1 MYEDKTTENIL
12 EDMLDNFGA
21 DVRTDEGSLA
31 YNSCAKIASALS
43 DAYYEMGNI
52 RNNLS
57 YDTMDLDHLIQ
68 AESQTGVKYNEATA
82 AIARGVFQ
90 QEIPEGTQFYCGDYT
105 YTSGE
110 AIPDTTNQYYMICDE
125 EGTAPNT
132 NTGELTPVDYIED
145 YLGGSITAVLTPGTD
160 DEDVEDYRAR
170 VLASVGIKSFGGN
183 RKDYQ
188 DFIDSLDDVG
198 ACKPK
203 RRASDSPY
211 INIWILDSNHNVP
224 TSTIVSDVQEAV
236 DPEENS
242 GEGEGM
248 APCCHHVKVYAAS
261 SVTVN
266 VSATLTLDDGYTI
279 LSVKDSVEAAI
290 AAYLYGLRVAWES
303 EGLDSMY
310 VRIAQ
315 IEARI
320 LSVTGVLDV
329 ADVLINSDDENIE
342 LSFEKV
348 PVMGEVTLSV

>member
-1 MYEDKTTENIL
+1 MIYDYEVTTGAGEKQSLADYKGKVILIVNTATGCGFTPHYKDIEAMYEKYHDQGL
-12 EDMLDNFGA
+12 EVV
-21 DVRTDEGSLA
+21 DVPC
-31 YNSCAKIASALS
+31 N
-43 DAYYEMGNI
+43 
-52 RNNLS
+52 
-57 YDTMDLDHLIQ
+57 
-68 AESQTGVKYNEATA
+68 
-82 AIARGVFQ
+82 
-90 QEIPEGTQFYCGDYT
+90 QFAG
-105 YTSGE
+105 
-110 AIPDTTNQYYMICDE
+110 Q
-125 EGTAPNT
+125 
-132 NTGELTPVDYIED
+132 
-145 YLGGSITAVLTPGTD
+145 TPGTD

-170 VLASVGIKSFGGN
+170 VLASVGVKSFGGN

-203 RRASDSPY
+203 RRALDSPY

>member
-1 MYEDKTTENIL
+1 MYEDMTCENIL
-12 EDMLDNFGA
+12 NGMMTQFGA
-21 DVRTDEGSLA
+21 NVRTDEGSLA
-31 YNSCAKIASALS
+31 YNSCAKIANALEG
-43 DAYYEMGNI
+43 AYEVIDRI
-52 RNNLS
+52 RDNLT
-57 YDTMDLDHLIQ
+57 YDTMDLAHLIA
-68 AESQTGVKYNEATA
+68 AESQTGVDYKEATP
-82 AIARGVFQ
+82 AIAKGVFQ
-90 QEIPEGTQFYCGDYT
+90 QEIPEGTQFYCGEYT
-105 YTSGE
+105 YTSGD
-110 AIPDTTNQYYMICDE
+110 AIPDTTYNYYLICDQD
-125 EGTAPNT
+125 GTAANT
-132 NTGELTPVDYIED
+132 TTGDLTPIDYIED
-145 YLGGSITAVLTPGTD
+145 FLGGQIATVLTPGTD

-170 VLASVGIKSFGGN
+170 VLASVGVKSFGGN